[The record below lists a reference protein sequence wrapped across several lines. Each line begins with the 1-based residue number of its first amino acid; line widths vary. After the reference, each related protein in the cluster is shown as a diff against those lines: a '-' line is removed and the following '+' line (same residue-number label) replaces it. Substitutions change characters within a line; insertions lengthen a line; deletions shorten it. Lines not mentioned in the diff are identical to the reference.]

1 MEVFYAKSAR
11 FYFKT
16 ITVTAMWR
24 IYCSRA
30 RSVKARYLLLMQVR
44 NEDGLNRVSSKGAGV
59 ARSGIHFKV
68 RVARISREWLTSDHF
83 LLSFSVLDLII
94 YFPS

>member
-16 ITVTAMWR
+16 ITVIAVWR

-30 RSVKARYLLLMQVR
+30 RSVRRLLLLMQVR
-44 NEDGLNRVSSKGAGV
+44 NEDGLNRVSRKGYG
-59 ARSGIHFKV
+59 SGPIWDTF
-68 RVARISREWLTSDHF
+68 
-83 LLSFSVLDLII
+83 
-94 YFPS
+94 